1 MSPVQGTGIVYT
13 VEDLGAAVR
22 RRRKKLGYTQEQ
34 VAAFN
39 QCSPRFI
46 GELERGKGGAG
57 IERVIT
63 IANSLGLDIA
73 VVERG

>member
-1 MSPVQGTGIVYT
+1 MFPKQGTGIIYT
-13 VEDLGAAVR
+13 VEELGASIR

-34 VAAFN
+34 IAAFN

-46 GELERGKGGAG
+46 GELERGKSGAG
-57 IERVIT
+57 IERIIT